1 METPKKDA
9 ARRSTTTQRH
19 ERGAFSVVRHRAGH
33 GSRLGAMLALAR
45 RGHWN
50 SDTADL
56 VWVALLRLD
65 EWPAGRGLVV
75 HDARNNSVLR
85 ATPGGHVVHDAGEVD
100 PDRDVIVQYDGSHY
114 NVASA
119 TLTPEGPRFEIAE
132 HIAPDGDCLFNAVLN
147 QVPALQ
153 RTSDPDLNVEALR
166 DAVVS
171 HLVDH
176 RDQYQ
181 AFMPEDNDRGELR
194 RDDLDSLRLL
204 LRYDRG
210 ARAISCDELR
220 QMVLELADLGPSV
233 AHRPDRASTLWSL
246 LGTKRDVADAEVMSR
261 LVTSA
266 IQLAQHS
273 VPGEVAPGV
282 SIARGFAQAVALY
295 ISEAVVDEHQLERLA
310 AAGELPAPPPDGRVA
325 EIMARGV
332 RSGNAQALLGYGG
345 AGERAR
351 ADSAVELLLPARGL
365 QAIQPLVD
373 MMYRGLP
380 EILGR
385 EVLETRVS
393 SSRRRLFGAHARP
406 LHQVLAREQPT
417 VGIYPQ
423 PGTRYSLDPA
433 DLSTLQQD
441 FDSYLLAQRGEVHA
455 PGQEQSALDAAQ
467 RVSRLHAQITA
478 DERQAHRDEPLR
490 RTTDEL
496 VDSLQR
502 QGAEQRRW
510 RAMHPEA
517 AMDEMEV
524 MRRAISGQD
533 HAGPADAEPLASA
546 GDAARA
552 APTPAQHVAAG
563 SRRGSPALHVD
574 ALKARADDETTRQ
587 FIDDLTLF
595 VNSGAMGEGAPSYT
609 ALMQAAARLLD
620 HMHGDTAPLR
630 APLRSILQGAAGKG
644 GDATLLALD
653 DVCMLIDQ
661 QTRLASAHDLPARLE
676 IATQDFNCVMLDKRA
691 REQCAY
697 QETASEA
704 QLVLHARRNARAYG
718 RGLIGGQ
725 NLARAGQRLEE
736 AELWAL
742 SAIGEVPDEHGSRDH
757 LTFIYQHR
765 CVADLLP
772 DGFMDRIA
780 AAFERRD
787 EAISEL
793 PPPTL
798 LQGKAPADHHAE
810 IEQTQDYNENAL
822 RAAAQC
828 RREIEA
834 LQEEAVRADRR
845 RLAAEAAADR
855 AATGIPQAQTS
866 AESTPTAQ
874 GARRSAGAQA
884 TVDAEQ
890 PHSSL
895 PVASSAVRRAMP
907 TALEMLRRN
916 GRTLGVAQEQVSTA
930 VEQATAAS
938 AIREAQRVAQVAS
951 GQQREQQLQATF
963 DNLRVSGQQAHD
975 ERRAR
980 LRVEHRQVMETH
992 AEEVAQR
999 TSLARQQQ
1007 RMASGV
1013 RPAAHD
1019 VAPMRG
1025 AGRHPTGSGRPAPGI
1040 LPGVSMPALMPRA
1053 SQRPGAI
1060 ADSAAVRR
1068 LAQPAARALQP
1079 GTPPTRGRS
1088 GGGMSR

>member
-119 TLTPEGPRFEIAE
+119 TLTPEGPRFEITE

-153 RTSDPDLNVEALR
+153 RTSDPDLNVQALR

-246 LGTKRDVADAEVMSR
+246 LGTRRDVADAEVMSR

-467 RVSRLHAQITA
+467 RVSQLHAQITA

-524 MRRAISGQD
+524 MRRAIQ
-533 HAGPADAEPLASA
+533 
-546 GDAARA
+546 AR
-552 APTPAQHVAAG
+552 
-563 SRRGSPALHVD
+563 
-574 ALKARADDETTRQ
+574 TT
-587 FIDDLTLF
+587 
-595 VNSGAMGEGAPSYT
+595 
-609 ALMQAAARLLD
+609 
-620 HMHGDTAPLR
+620 
-630 APLRSILQGAAGKG
+630 QG
-644 GDATLLALD
+644 
-653 DVCMLIDQ
+653 
-661 QTRLASAHDLPARLE
+661 
-676 IATQDFNCVMLDKRA
+676 
-691 REQCAY
+691 
-697 QETASEA
+697 
-704 QLVLHARRNARAYG
+704 
-718 RGLIGGQ
+718 
-725 NLARAGQRLEE
+725 
-736 AELWAL
+736 
-742 SAIGEVPDEHGSRDH
+742 
-757 LTFIYQHR
+757 
-765 CVADLLP
+765 
-772 DGFMDRIA
+772 
-780 AAFERRD
+780 
-787 EAISEL
+787 
-793 PPPTL
+793 PPTL
-798 LQGKAPADHHAE
+798 SLWPAPV
-810 IEQTQDYNENAL
+810 TQ
-822 RAAAQC
+822 RG
-828 RREIEA
+828 
-834 LQEEAVRADRR
+834 RR
-845 RLAAEAAADR
+845 RR
-855 AATGIPQAQTS
+855 RH
-866 AESTPTAQ
+866 STW
-874 GARRSAGAQA
+874 
-884 TVDAEQ
+884 
-890 PHSSL
+890 
-895 PVASSAVRRAMP
+895 
-907 TALEMLRRN
+907 
-916 GRTLGVAQEQVSTA
+916 
-930 VEQATAAS
+930 
-938 AIREAQRVAQVAS
+938 
-951 GQQREQQLQATF
+951 
-963 DNLRVSGQQAHD
+963 
-975 ERRAR
+975 
-980 LRVEHRQVMETH
+980 RQ
-992 AEEVAQR
+992 
-999 TSLARQQQ
+999 
-1007 RMASGV
+1007 
-1013 RPAAHD
+1013 
-1019 VAPMRG
+1019 
-1025 AGRHPTGSGRPAPGI
+1025 
-1040 LPGVSMPALMPRA
+1040 
-1053 SQRPGAI
+1053 
-1060 ADSAAVRR
+1060 AAVGDR
-1068 LAQPAARALQP
+1068 Q
-1079 GTPPTRGRS
+1079 RS
-1088 GGGMSR
+1088 MLMR